1 MTFRPSDDVLDE
13 LINWQ
18 KSSQSSNQYNIWN
31 QNEWNSIS
39 TNSFVN
45 QQNLQS
51 SENNWINIPESIFSS
66 EEIKAPD
73 LSELLKNSEDTNTD
87 TDRNTNINTNADTST
102 NSTEEKGWHNSL
114 NFQSNTKDLNKQT
127 ENPTDKTVKTIDK
140 PQDTTT
146 KQTEITQKNT
156 KEWINNT
163 KSIQTNY
170 TNPNKFPD
178 EERIKIISSMEW
190 WINSNLDLLIDNDR
204 YRIIKVYKII
214 HRIIFRWW
222 ILICSSILWIA
233 LWLILQVSANNS
245 TNLKIINESSIENKW
260 LWIDDTPDKKLLNFA
275 DKGIDI
281 VTLIPYW
288 SLSNSST
295 SFNSKSNLIKYK
307 WIILPQL
314 ISINLNSENFISWEI
329 YDAKNLSRN
338 DIEKL
343 IQELI
348 TNNSNYRNTTNLTNI
363 SESRW
368 IWNSFEWNLVDWF
381 NLKCIN
387 NKKVSDI
394 VCDKFL
400 NAFYLNGKYYDLSK
414 YSSELSTLFRE
425 IKKQWKV

>member
-102 NSTEEKGWHNSL
+102 NSTEEKEWHNSL

-178 EERIKIISSMEW
+178 EERIKII
-190 WINSNLDLLIDNDR
+190 
-204 YRIIKVYKII
+204 
-214 HRIIFRWW
+214 
-222 ILICSSILWIA
+222 
-233 LWLILQVSANNS
+233 
-245 TNLKIINESSIENKW
+245 
-260 LWIDDTPDKKLLNFA
+260 
-275 DKGIDI
+275 
-281 VTLIPYW
+281 
-288 SLSNSST
+288 
-295 SFNSKSNLIKYK
+295 
-307 WIILPQL
+307 
-314 ISINLNSENFISWEI
+314 
-329 YDAKNLSRN
+329 
-338 DIEKL
+338 
-343 IQELI
+343 
-348 TNNSNYRNTTNLTNI
+348 
-363 SESRW
+363 
-368 IWNSFEWNLVDWF
+368 
-381 NLKCIN
+381 
-387 NKKVSDI
+387 
-394 VCDKFL
+394 
-400 NAFYLNGKYYDLSK
+400 
-414 YSSELSTLFRE
+414 
-425 IKKQWKV
+425 